1 MFIAIR
7 DMSVH
12 VQVQGPPGAPPLLML
27 HSVGTSLHVWDLQ
40 AEALARTHRV
50 IRMDLRGHGLT
61 SPLGQEASMAEL
73 AEDAFAVLD
82 ALGVTAAHVAGISIG
97 GRIAMEMAALRP
109 DRVLSLFLLATALEF
124 APPSL
129 WQARIEAVTTGGMAA
144 VADGVMARWVVD
156 PTSPSSRALL
166 SMLLA
171 TPPQGYAAAGAAL
184 RDGRAESLLGKLRGP
199 ASIVVGE
206 LDQASPIAAAEA
218 IRDAIPG
225 STLHILPGV
234 AHIPTFE
241 AAEGVTAALQTH
253 LAGGTEADAH
263 AAGMAVRKA
272 VLGEAHVARA
282 QANVSPLD
290 APFQD
295 YITRNVWGQI
305 WTRPG
310 LPRHTRSLLTL
321 AVTAALA
328 REGEF
333 GLHVRATRN
342 TGVTPEE
349 IAEVLLQVGAYAGV
363 PVANHALKIAK
374 QILAE
379 TGEAQP

>member
-1 MFIAIR
+1 MFIALR
-7 DMSVH
+7 DLAVH
-12 VQVQGPPGAPPLLML
+12 VQVEGPPGAPPILML
-27 HSVGTSLHVWDLQ
+27 HSLGTNLHVWDPQ
-40 AEALARTHRV
+40 VEALSRTHRI
-50 IRMDLRGHGLT
+50 IRFDLRGHGLT
-61 SPLGQEASMAEL
+61 APIPGEATMAAL

-82 ALGVTAAHVAGISIG
+82 ALGVRAAHVAGISIG
-97 GRIAMEMAALRP
+97 GRIAMEMAASQP
-109 DRVLSLFLLATALEF
+109 DRVLSLFLLDTAMEF
-124 APPSL
+124 PPPST
-129 WQARIEAVTTGGMAA
+129 WQTRIEAVTTGGMAA
-144 VADGVMARWVVD
+144 VVDGVIARWVVD
-156 PTSPSSRALL
+156 PSSPSSRGLR

-171 TPPQGYAAAGAAL
+171 TPPEGYAAAAAAL
-184 RDGRAESLLGKLRGP
+184 RDARAEPLAGKLHGP
-199 ASIVVGE
+199 ATVMVGE
-206 LDQASPIAAAEA
+206 LDMASPVSAAEA
-218 IRDAIPG
+218 MRDAIPG
-225 STLHILPGV
+225 STLTVLPGF

-241 AAEGVTAALQTH
+241 AAEAVTEGLLAHLAPGPEGDTAA
-253 LAGGTEADAH
+253 AGT
-263 AAGMAVRKA
+263 AVRKA

-282 QANVSPLD
+282 QANVTPLD

-374 QILAE
+374 DILAE
-379 TGEAQP
+379 MEKTP